1 MAPPVEGTADMP
13 ARARQAGARPPRTMQ
28 AQSPLPGTVP
38 HEDQCVDLGTKVWKL
53 EWSGVSC
60 LGNITAKPSS

>member
-1 MAPPVEGTADMP
+1 MAQPWKAQLTCQLVLGKLGRT
-13 ARARQAGARPPRTMQ
+13 PRTMQ

-38 HEDQCVDLGTKVWKL
+38 HEEECVDLGTKVWKL
-53 EWSGVSC
+53 EWSRVSC